1 MSRENMKYIVNPA
14 SRLMLFVLLF
24 IAGVLTVAGCGG
36 IQGET
41 ATERRVRYRNIV
53 RTNIGSMKDDVDTI
67 LLLDKRSKLN
77 DRLIRDY

>member
-1 MSRENMKYIVNPA
+1 MKYVMNPA

-24 IAGVLTVAGCGG
+24 VAVALTVAGCGG

-41 ATERRVRYRNIV
+41 AVERQVRYKNII

-67 LLLDKRSKLN
+67 LMLDKRSKLN

>member
-1 MSRENMKYIVNPA
+1 MKFIVNPA
-14 SRLMLFVLLF
+14 SRLTLFVLLF
-24 IAGVLTVAGCGG
+24 VAGALTVAGCGG

-41 ATERRVRYRNIV
+41 ATERQVRYKNII

-67 LLLDKRSKLN
+67 LMLDKRSKLN